1 MPNLKTA
8 EWGWIYKRRFR
19 LLLDMSTQFA
29 LPDGFKKGTHF
40 VCFAY
45 SQKLDAAIAQI
56 AHRTG
61 DIEPFGYLPDGIAKT
76 NALDVAFVENLEGG
90 DHVTLRMTRNSAGGN
105 PRTQIFGSCLAL
117 EI

>member
-1 MPNLKTA
+1 
-8 EWGWIYKRRFR
+8 
-19 LLLDMSTQFA
+19 MSAQFT
-29 LPDGFKKGTHF
+29 LPDRFNEGTHF

-56 AHRTG
+56 PHRTG
-61 DIEPFGYLPDGIAKT
+61 NIEPFGYLPDGIAKT

-90 DHVTLRMTRNSAGGN
+90 NHVTGRMTRNSAGGN
-105 PRTQIFGSCLAL
+105 PGTQIFGLWLAL